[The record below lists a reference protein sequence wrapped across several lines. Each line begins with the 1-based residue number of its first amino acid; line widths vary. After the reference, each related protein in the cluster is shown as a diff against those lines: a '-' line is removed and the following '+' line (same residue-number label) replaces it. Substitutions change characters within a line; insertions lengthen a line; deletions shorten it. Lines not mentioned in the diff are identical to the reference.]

1 MGIAQHSA
9 NDQSGG
15 YQPLGGFTF
24 PVREREKERKCS
36 LSELNMVKAKVILI

>member
-24 PVREREKERKCS
+24 PLRERKRS

>member
-15 YQPLGGFTF
+15 YQPLGGLSF
-24 PVREREKERKCS
+24 PPRERERKHS